1 MRLGDGNFGSIETL
15 VLERHLVQIDF
26 QTVRQF
32 TDGHTDTTSSK
43 IIGFFNQTGHMT
55 IAEEP
60 LNLALLDGIPL
71 LHLSASRFHRLDR
84 LHLGGTSSTTD
95 TITASFSTQEDNQ
108 ITSHRLFPDHIALRR
123 CTDNRPQLHPFGY
136 KAWVEVFLDI
146 GCGQTDLISIRR
158 VAVCRRFGNDLLWQF
173 SWTGCSQ
180 GLGDVAC
187 TRNAHGLINI
197 GPP

>member
-1 MRLGDGNFGSIETL
+1 MRLGDGNFGSIETP
-15 VLERHLVQIDF
+15 VLERYLVQINF
-26 QTVRQF
+26 QPVRQF
-32 TDGHTDTTSSK
+32 TDGHTDTTGPK
-43 IIGFFNQTGHMT
+43 VIGFFNQTCHIT

-84 LHLGGTSSTTD
+84 LHLGRTSSPTD
-95 TITASFSTQEDNQ
+95 TITASFPTQEDDQ
-108 ITSHRLFPDHIALRR
+108 ITSHRLFTDHIALRR
-123 CTDNRPQLHPFGY
+123 CTDNRPQLHPFSY
-136 KAWVEVFLDI
+136 KARVEVFLDI

-158 VAVCRRFGNDLLWQF
+158 VAMSRRFRNDLLWQF
-173 SWTGCSQ
+173 SWTSCSQ

-187 TRNAHGLINI
+187 TRNAHSLINI